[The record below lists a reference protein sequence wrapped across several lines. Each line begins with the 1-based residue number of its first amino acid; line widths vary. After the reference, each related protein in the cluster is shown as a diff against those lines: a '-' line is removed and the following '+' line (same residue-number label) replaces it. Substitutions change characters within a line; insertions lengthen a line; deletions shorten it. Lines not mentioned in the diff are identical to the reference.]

1 MINWK
6 VRIKNPTFW
15 IGLAGVVV
23 SPVLAYNGASY
34 SDFTTWDSVGEVIVE
49 TVKNPY
55 LVGSIV
61 FAVLGFLGVTTDP
74 TTSGVSDSDEALTY
88 SEPKKNGRM

>member
-6 VRIKNPTFW
+6 VRVKNPTFW

-23 SPVLAYNGASY
+23 SPVLAYTGASLA
-34 SDFTTWDSVGEVIVE
+34 DFTTWESVGEAIVE

-61 FAVLGFLGVTTDP
+61 FAVLGFLGVTNDP
-74 TTSGVSDSDEALTY
+74 TTAGLKDSTQALGY
-88 SEPKKNGRM
+88 KKPKEG

>member
-6 VRIKNPTFW
+6 VRVKNPTFW

-23 SPVLAYNGASY
+23 SPVLAYSGANL
-34 SDFTTWDSVGEVIVE
+34 SDFTTWDSVGEAVVSTI
-49 TVKNPY
+49 KNPY

-61 FAVLGFLGVTTDP
+61 FAVLGFLGVSADP
-74 TTSGVSDSDEALTY
+74 TTSGISDSNEAMQY
-88 SEPKKNGRM
+88 NKPKKSR

>member
-6 VRIKNPTFW
+6 VRMKNPTFW

-23 SPVLAYNGASY
+23 SPVLAYTGASLV
-34 SDFTTWDSVGEVIVE
+34 DFTTWKSVGEAILE
-49 TVKNPY
+49 TIKNPY

-61 FAVLGFLGVTTDP
+61 FEALGFLGVTNDP
-74 TTSGVSDSDEALTY
+74 TTAGLKDSAQALSY
-88 SEPKKNGRM
+88 EKPKEG